1 MAQDN
6 EIIEIF
12 SQISDP
18 VVMEKFFSEIL
29 TPKEIKD
36 IKLRWE
42 LIKMVN
48 HGLPQRE
55 IASRLHISL
64 CKITRGSKILKDK
77 DSVINKILNG

>member
-6 EIIEIF
+6 EIVEIF

-18 VVMEKFFSEIL
+18 VMMEKFFSEIL

-48 HGLPQRE
+48 YGLPQRE

-64 CKITRGSKILKDK
+64 CKITRGSKILKVK
-77 DSVINKILNG
+77 DSITNKILNG